1 MASHKLFGLISA
13 IAVTAVLTACGG
25 KNNAIK
31 PTPPAGQAQQDS
43 QTSQSSITLT
53 DRYADSG
60 IDFKLGHGGRTPLT
74 IQDTIG
80 HGIALIDVDGDGL
93 LDIVMTGPDR
103 VRLYKNLGGFRF
115 QDVTANSGLRQQG
128 YWTGIATGDIDHDG
142 KPDLVLCAKG
152 GFAIYRNADGFHFE
166 DKTAESGLACTDS
179 NRWNSA
185 ALLFDYDKDGLP
197 DLFIGAYVSLG
208 NQSGLCP
215 GGPVLMACGPQN
227 FKPQFGA
234 LYHNEGGFKFRKC
247 PVQPP
252 THGKVLGL
260 LAGDIY
266 GTGDVELYIANDV
279 MEADMLHRLPDGTWK
294 SEGVVNGTAY
304 GPDGRAMG
312 GMGIG
317 ISDYDGDGRLDMAV
331 GTFSRD
337 PRSLFHNDGG
347 SQFSNRAF
355 QAGIVT
361 PCTFQVAFGT
371 QLVDLDNDTWPDLVM
386 VNGHVQDN
394 VEKSDPQI
402 HYAETTLVM
411 HNEGNGRFKDVSSVS
426 GKDVMRPIVGRCLCA
441 GDLDNDGRIDLVAE
455 DLEGAPLI
463 LQNTSHAGHW
473 LRVKLAGKKSVTDG
487 QGAIVTVKAGGRTL
501 VRMATTGGSYFSAS
515 DPRVHFGVGTAD
527 KIDSVTIKWP
537 TGKVTTLPAG
547 AADRE
552 LLVAE

>member
-1 MASHKLFGLISA
+1 M
-13 IAVTAVLTACGG
+13 
-25 KNNAIK
+25 
-31 PTPPAGQAQQDS
+31 
-43 QTSQSSITLT
+43 
-53 DRYADSG
+53 DRYAESG

-80 HGIALIDVDGDGL
+80 HGIALIDADGDGL
-93 LDIVMTGPDR
+93 LDIVLTGPDH
-103 VRLYKNLGGFRF
+103 VKLYRNIGNFKF
-115 QDVTANSGLRQQG
+115 QDVTASSGLRQPG
-128 YWTGIATGDIDHDG
+128 YWTGISVADVDHDG

-152 GFAIYRNADGFHFE
+152 GFAIYKNLGGFHFE
-166 DKTAESGLACTDS
+166 DKTPGSGLECKDP

-197 DLFIGAYVSLG
+197 DLFVGAYVNLG
-208 NQSGLCP
+208 NHSGLCP

-227 FKPQFGA
+227 FKPQFGV
-234 LYHNEGGFKFRKC
+234 LYHNDGNFRFSKC
-247 PVQPP
+247 ANQPP

-266 GTGDVELYIANDV
+266 GTGDTELYIANDV
-279 MEADMLHRLPDGTWK
+279 MEADMLHRLPDGSWK
-294 SEGVVNGTAY
+294 SEGVINGTAY

-317 ISDYDGDGRLDMAV
+317 VSDYDGDGQLDMAI

-361 PCTFQVAFGT
+361 PCTLQVAFGT
-371 QLVDLDNDTWPDLVM
+371 QFADLKNDGFPDLIM

-394 VEKSDPQI
+394 IEKSDAQI
-402 HYAETTLVM
+402 HYAESTMVLM
-411 HNEGNGRFKDVSSVS
+411 NEGNGHFKDISAAA
-426 GKDVMRPIVGRCLCA
+426 GKDIMRPIVGRSLCM
-441 GDLDNDGRIDLVAE
+441 GDLDNDGRIDLIAG

-463 LQNTSHAGHW
+463 LQNSSKAGHW
-473 LRVKLAGKKSVTDG
+473 LRVKLKGMHSVTDG
-487 QGAIVTVKAGGRTL
+487 QGAVVTVTVGAKKL
-501 VRMATTGGSYFSAS
+501 VRLATTGGSYFSAS
-515 DPRVHFGVGTAD
+515 DPRLHFGLSGAD
-527 KIDSVTIKWP
+527 KYDSISIKWP
-537 TGKVTTLPAG
+537 SGKTQTLTGG

-552 LLVAE
+552 VTAEEAAN